1 MSAPTNAGRAD
12 ARRENFIP
20 FTRSTVVKMCLQDG
34 TLSAEQQQA
43 FRELCEIL
51 TAWNHFDF
59 LQVWEAVR
67 EHYGP
72 FDPDR
77 DTICL
82 EQPESL
88 AHHEKS
94 MVELFRS
101 VAERA
106 NYFEVSEGTIEECF
120 HKKTLIDLS
129 TFVDLQDFERVL
141 CFARGDVHSTTAVK
155 KWFRTRKVDVD
166 VLKRVVLLLKFRDE
180 QYFRSSGK
188 KEKQLAEGSFQ
199 PGAVYAWLY
208 RDVPKFDLELLFPN
222 VQIGMNLR
230 QKLMFAVPVLGGSIA
245 VLLKTLPQLLI
256 IAALILFL
264 VGGTE
269 WLNRTGV
276 DQQQVTHVMP
286 VVTSS
291 LALGVALGGFAVRQ
305 WGNFRRKQLKFL
317 KDVGEQLFFRHLATN
332 RAAFARLIESAQEEE
347 AKEMILVL
355 FHLLKNR
362 GTDLTAQGLDESIER
377 WMHDRFQT
385 KMDFDINGPL
395 RRLTA
400 LSAPDQNGREIRM
413 LQTDESGHLKVASI
427 NEVKYVFDH
436 LWDNAYHYTST
447 APDGPEPASNA
458 ENQNG
463 T

>member
-1 MSAPTNAGRAD
+1 MSATTDAGRA
-12 ARRENFIP
+12 ACRRENFIP
-20 FTRSTVVKMCLQDG
+20 FNRNTVVKMCLQDG
-34 TLSAEQQQA
+34 ALSADQQEA

-59 LQVWEAVR
+59 LRVWEAVR
-67 EHYGP
+67 EHYDP

-82 EQPESL
+82 EPPESL
-88 AHHEKS
+88 AHHES
-94 MVELFRS
+94 AMVDLFRS

-106 NYFEVSEGTIEECF
+106 NYFEVDEDTIEECF
-120 HKKTLIDLS
+120 HKTTLIDLS
-129 TFVDLQDFERVL
+129 TFVDLQDFERIL
-141 CFARGDVHSTTAVK
+141 CFARGDVQSSTTVR
-155 KWFRTRKVDVD
+155 KWFRRRQVPVD

-180 QYFRSSGK
+180 QYFHSSAK
-188 KEKQLAEGSFQ
+188 KAKQLAEGSFQ
-199 PGAVYAWLY
+199 PGAVYVWLY

-222 VQIGMNLR
+222 VRIGMNLR
-230 QKLMFAVPVLGGSIA
+230 QKLMFAVPMLGGSIA

-256 IAALILFL
+256 IAALVLFL
-264 VGGTE
+264 IGGTD
-269 WLNRTGV
+269 WLDRTGV
-276 DQQQVTHVMP
+276 DQQQVTHIMP

-355 FHLLKNR
+355 FHLLKNQ
-362 GTDLTAQGLDESIER
+362 GTDLTPADLDASIER
-377 WMHDRFQT
+377 WMQEKFQT
-385 KMDFDINGPL
+385 SMDFDINGPL
-395 RRLTA
+395 RRLSA
-400 LSAPDQNGREIRM
+400 LSAPDQDDGTIDM
-413 LQTDESGHLKVASI
+413 LKTDESGHLKAASI
-427 NEVKYVFDH
+427 REAKYIFDH
-436 LWDNAYHYTST
+436 LWDNAYHYQLCDPEIASAT
-447 APDGPEPASNA
+447 API
-458 ENQNG
+458 NG